1 MTLDDIKQFK
11 IKIQGEYVP
20 LSVKY
25 EYLKGLSELLGTYEY
40 SFFACEKRF
49 RILKDTFKNE
59 KWFLIK
65 KILFTVI

>member
-11 IKIQGEYVP
+11 IKIQSEDIP

-25 EYLKGLSELLGTYEY
+25 EYLKGLSQLLEIYEY